1 MICLTKI
8 KTKMTHFYQQEEG
21 LALTEYLILL
31 GIIAGGLIV
40 IVGIYGT
47 DLGGAW
53 SSLTD
58 SVFGYDGLNTQSTSS
73 EHD

>member
-8 KTKMTHFYQQEEG
+8 KTKMTHFYQQEHG

-47 DLGGAW
+47 DSGGAW

-58 SVFGYDGLNTQSTSS
+58 SVFGSDGLNTQSTSS
-73 EHD
+73 SHD

>member
-8 KTKMTHFYQQEEG
+8 KTKITHFYQQEDG

-40 IVGIYGT
+40 IVGIYGS

-58 SVFGYDGLNTQSTSS
+58 SVFGPDGLNTQSSS
-73 EHD
+73 SDHN

>member
-40 IVGIYGT
+40 MVGIYGT
-47 DLGGAW
+47 ELGGAW
-53 SSLTD
+53 SGLTD

-73 EHD
+73 DHD